1 MRVKFKDLSLWIKI
15 GVIAGW
21 IYAIVFIIS
30 FIYGFIKG
38 FSSIMRF

>member
-1 MRVKFKDLSLWIKI
+1 MKVKFKDLSVWIKI

-21 IYAIVFIIS
+21 VYVVVFTIS

-38 FSSIMRF
+38 FSSVMGF